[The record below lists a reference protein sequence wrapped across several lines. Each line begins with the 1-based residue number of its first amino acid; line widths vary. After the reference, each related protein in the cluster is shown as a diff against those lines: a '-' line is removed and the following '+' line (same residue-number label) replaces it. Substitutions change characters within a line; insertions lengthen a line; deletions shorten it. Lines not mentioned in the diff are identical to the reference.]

1 MTPQLSPG
9 LIQVYTGDG
18 KGKTTCA
25 LGLGFRAVGRGLK
38 VYMIQFI
45 KGEDT
50 GELHTAARLLPD
62 FTIRQSG
69 LGGFIRKGSLD
80 PGDVARARSALE
92 LAREIIMSGEY
103 DLVILDEINV
113 AMYFDF
119 FTPAEVLEIIQA
131 RPAHVE
137 VVLTG
142 RYAPAEIIAAA
153 DLVTEMKAIKHYY
166 TAGVKARRG
175 IEH

>member
-1 MTPQLSPG
+1 MARQLSQG

-38 VYMIQFI
+38 VFMIQFI

-50 GELHTAARLLPD
+50 GELYTAARLLPD
-62 FTIRQSG
+62 FTIHQSG

-80 PGDVARARSALE
+80 PEDVARARQALE
-92 LAREIIMSGEY
+92 LARQIITAGEH
-103 DLVILDEINV
+103 DLVILDEVNI
-113 AMYFDF
+113 ALYFGF

-131 RPAHVE
+131 RPPHVE

-142 RYAPAEIIAAA
+142 RYAPEEIIAAA

-166 TAGVKARRG
+166 TAGVKAREG